1 VILLTVHFGHFRVG
15 TGDMVLD
22 LGCGGGRHAFEA
34 CKRGADVIALD
45 IDSADLKDVRD
56 MFQALADA
64 EETYSPALAL
74 RASGL
79 ALPFPDGSFDRVIAA
94 EILEHVPDDHTMIAE
109 AARVLKPGGL
119 IAVTVP
125 RWWPE
130 RICWALSDSYH
141 HVEGGHVRIYRR
153 RQLIGRLRAAGLEP
167 VRAHHAHAW
176 HSPYWWLKCAVGPD
190 NDTAAV
196 RLYHRFLCWDIMRG
210 PKFVRLLERV
220 LNPVLGKSLVIYARK
235 TRS

>member
-1 VILLTVHFGHFRVG
+1 LLTVHFGHFRVG
-15 TGDMVLD
+15 SGDRVLD
-22 LGCGGGRHAFEA
+22 LGCGGGRHAFAA
-34 CKRGADVIALD
+34 CKRGAEVVALD
-45 IDSADLKDVRD
+45 VDSADLKDVRD
-56 MFQALADA
+56 MFQALADTG
-64 EETYSPALAL
+64 ESSSPALAL

-79 ALPFPDGSFDRVIAA
+79 ALPFADESFDRVIAA
-94 EILEHVPDDHTMIAE
+94 EILEHVPEVRTMIAE

-130 RICWALSDSYH
+130 RVCWALSDSYH
-141 HVEGGHVRIYRR
+141 RVEGGHVRIYRR
-153 RQLIGRLRAAGLEP
+153 RQLIRRLRAAGLEP
-167 VRAHHAHAW
+167 VRTHHAHAL

-210 PKFVRLLERV
+210 PKLIRFLEQV

-235 TRS
+235 ARS